1 MAWNG
6 AGGLRTT
13 HARAIGRCGTASTS
27 LINSIDQGTS
37 AAADGRQ
44 MRQGSFTFRYNL
56 YLEASGTLIFGD
68 GTRGTSLYANPVPPA
83 KTLVTVMMYG
93 RIPAHQYAER
103 IGAYADTLTVQIQ
116 F

>member
-1 MAWNG
+1 VRHGLDAPDQQHRSG
-6 AGGLRTT
+6 HQRSGGWP
-13 HARAIGRCGTASTS
+13 
-27 LINSIDQGTS
+27 
-37 AAADGRQ
+37 Q

-56 YLEASGTLIFGD
+56 YLEAGGTLIFGD